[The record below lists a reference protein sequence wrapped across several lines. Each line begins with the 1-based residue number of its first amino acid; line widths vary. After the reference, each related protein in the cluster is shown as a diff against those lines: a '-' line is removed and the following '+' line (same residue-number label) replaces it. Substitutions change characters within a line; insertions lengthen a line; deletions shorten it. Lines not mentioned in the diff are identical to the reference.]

1 VSGQSRVWRWVAEAV
16 VFAIHDAQLAEHG
29 GMAGVRDRTPV
40 ESALA
45 RPLNLAALGAPD
57 AADLAAAY
65 AYGICRNHGF
75 VDGNKRTAYV
85 VAYVFLLDNGFEL
98 AATDAESVATML
110 ALAAGEMPEPELAAW
125 FRVYLSPL
133 PEEDSGIEMQPA
145 QRV

>member
-1 VSGQSRVWRWVAEAV
+1 MKEWRWVAEAV

-29 GMAGVRDRTPV
+29 GMAGVRDRTLV
-40 ESALA
+40 ESALH
-45 RPLNLAALGAPD
+45 RPRNLDVYGEPNV
-57 AADLAAAY
+57 ADLAAAY

-85 VAYVFLLDNGFEL
+85 VAYVFLLDNGYDL

-110 ALAAGEMPEPELAAW
+110 MVAGGELPEPELAAW

-133 PEEDSGIEMQPA
+133 PAENGDQEE
-145 QRV
+145 